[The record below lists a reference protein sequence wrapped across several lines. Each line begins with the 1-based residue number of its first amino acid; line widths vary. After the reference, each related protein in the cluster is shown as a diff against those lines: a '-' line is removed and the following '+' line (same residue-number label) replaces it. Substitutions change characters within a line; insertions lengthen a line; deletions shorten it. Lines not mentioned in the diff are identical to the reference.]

1 MMKWSERE
9 GMRTMTEQIGIRLK
23 QLRKQYNYTQK
34 DIADFLDISQSLVAK
49 IENGERNLKMTQLH
63 KLCNLYVVSPE
74 YILYGEGE
82 PPKLLLFKKDNK
94 KISLETIS
102 KMNKIILN
110 LQEMQTLAEK
120 HNIK

>member
-1 MMKWSERE
+1 
-9 GMRTMTEQIGIRLK
+9 MTEQIGTRLK

-49 IENGERNLKMTQLH
+49 IENCERNLKLTQMH

-82 PPKLLLFKKDNK
+82 GEPSKLLLFKKDNK

-102 KMNKIILN
+102 KMNRIILN

-120 HNIK
+120 HNIKR